1 MGNRFESNQLMITKT
16 VTISACSAM
25 AVTAAIACASL
36 AAKMP
41 SPFESLSCL
50 CQEQHAAGSPTLRK
64 EIELGVQEGE
74 LVTPAELLGLYPNVS

>member
-1 MGNRFESNQLMITKT
+1 
-16 VTISACSAM
+16 
-25 AVTAAIACASL
+25 
-36 AAKMP
+36 MP
-41 SPFESLSCL
+41 SPFESLSRL